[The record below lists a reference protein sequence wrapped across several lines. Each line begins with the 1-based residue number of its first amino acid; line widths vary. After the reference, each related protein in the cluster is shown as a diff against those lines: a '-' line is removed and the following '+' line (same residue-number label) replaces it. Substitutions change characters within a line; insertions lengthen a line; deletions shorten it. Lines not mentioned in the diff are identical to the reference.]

1 MLYTFHITEER
12 ECVCVCVCVCDLRM
26 LDAVLKAN
34 GGKTN

>member
-12 ECVCVCVCVCDLRM
+12 ECVCVCDLRM

-34 GGKTN
+34 GGNTN